1 MRNSKNTESRE
12 YPRKELILDLL
23 KAGAIL
29 TAAFI
34 APGAVKLFV
43 KDPNYRKWKDFHRPL
58 LVRNIK
64 NLQRKGL
71 VQMSETKEGTV
82 VRITEKGKTETL
94 RYDVDKIKIDRPDHW
109 DGKWRFIMF
118 DIGNDKKEIR
128 ELFREKLKQL
138 EFYPF
143 QESVFIFPFPCI
155 KEIKYLREVFEI
167 PDEVKIVEASQV
179 ENDEDLRTMYRLH

>member
-1 MRNSKNTESRE
+1 MKNSKPRKLQE

-29 TAAFI
+29 TVAFM
-34 APGAVKLFV
+34 APGSAKLFV
-43 KDPNYRKWKDFHRPL
+43 QDQHYRKWKDFHRPL

-71 VQMSETKEGTV
+71 VQMYETKEGTV
-82 VRITEKGKTETL
+82 VRITDKGKTETL
-94 RYDVDKIKIDRPDHW
+94 KYDVDKIKIERPDYW
-109 DGKWRFIMF
+109 DGKWRLIMF
-118 DIGNDKKEIR
+118 DIGNDKKDIR

-143 QESVFIFPFPCI
+143 QESVFIFPFPCL

-167 PDEVKIVEASQV
+167 PDEVKIVVADSV
-179 ENDEDLRTMYRLH
+179 ENDEDLRAMYRLG